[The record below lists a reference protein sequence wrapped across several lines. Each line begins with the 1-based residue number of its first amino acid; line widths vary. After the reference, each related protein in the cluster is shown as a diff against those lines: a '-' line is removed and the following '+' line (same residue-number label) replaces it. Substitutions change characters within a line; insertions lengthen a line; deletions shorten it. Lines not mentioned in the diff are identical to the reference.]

1 MEKITEAILS
11 KVKMEAQNIIEEAE
25 GKARQEIVKAK
36 EQREI
41 KLEEEK
47 RKVLEEAEE
56 EAARIVAQASIKT
69 RQDISRMKADII
81 DKIIDRVKQ
90 NLSGVSSDESYSLK
104 LIKEAMGGLSR
115 AKGRIYVPP
124 KDVSTIQKLLEK
136 DKELASR
143 IIEVKAFDCTGG
155 VIAEDVE
162 AKLRIDNTYEAR
174 LEMLMPEILPEISK
188 MLFSTL

>member
-11 KVKMEAQNIIEEAE
+11 KVTVESQNIIKEAE
-25 GKARQEIVKAK
+25 GKAQEEIVKAK

-47 RKVLEEAEE
+47 RKLLEEAEE

-69 RQDISRMKADII
+69 RQDISRMKSDII

-104 LIKEAMGGLSR
+104 LIKEAMDGLSG